1 MGEEPILDAEELR
14 KCWEVNQKNG
24 VAAVR
29 EREFQRQVPKK
40 GPNANGSSVGGR
52 LGRRQ
57 LILTIWTSL
66 MTLARAAPAA
76 R

>member
-1 MGEEPILDAEELR
+1 MGEEPILDAEELG
-14 KCWEVNQKNG
+14 KCWEVSQKNG
-24 VAAVR
+24 LAETR
-29 EREFQRQVPKK
+29 EREFQRQVLKK
-40 GPNANGSSVGGR
+40 GPNAKVSSVERR

-66 MTLARAAPAA
+66 MTLARAALSA